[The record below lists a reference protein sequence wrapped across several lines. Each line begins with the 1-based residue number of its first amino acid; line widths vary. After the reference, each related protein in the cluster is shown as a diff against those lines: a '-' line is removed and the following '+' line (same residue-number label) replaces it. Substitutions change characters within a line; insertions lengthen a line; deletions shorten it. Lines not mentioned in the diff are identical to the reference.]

1 METTDND
8 YEIFQSEVRRLMV
21 EYGLNEW
28 GVFFQRQDLDGSY
41 AEISAD
47 DEHKC
52 ATFIFAKTIEDEAVE
67 YLDVKRTARHEVF
80 HLLLAPLS
88 DVASRRF
95 INQLQL
101 YSAEEAIVNK
111 LLYITKDLDSE
122 TVTT

>member
-28 GVFFQRQDLDGSY
+28 GVYFQRQDLDGSY
-41 AEISAD
+41 AEISVD
-47 DEHKC
+47 DEHKT

-88 DVASRRF
+88 DLASRRF
-95 INQLQL
+95 VNQLQL
-101 YSAEEAIVNK
+101 YSAEEAMVNK
-111 LLYITKDLDSE
+111 LLYITKDSVDE
-122 TVTT
+122 TVTP